1 MREGSGNRLQSNRKA
16 LGQRDG
22 RDLRRAPEKGVPER
36 TLVEA
41 DCGHFSLTT
50 PKLLLDPAPLLIA
63 GSIIVS

>member
-1 MREGSGNRLQSNRKA
+1 
-16 LGQRDG
+16 
-22 RDLRRAPEKGVPER
+22 VPER